1 MSRRTLARVFG
12 SRGRHAPPS
21 WVDASDHVVF
31 EHVTKSF
38 GAVVALRDINL
49 RIKRHETAVFIGGSG
64 SGKTTLGRLVAAL
77 DTATEGHI
85 WLDGEDIAQLSERR
99 LTDVRKRFGMVFQQ
113 HALLDSMT
121 VLDNVAFQ
129 LREHRPEIDASEVE
143 ARVIAALH
151 EVRLP
156 GKERRRPSELSGG
169 ERKRVAIAR
178 ALILEPE
185 LVVYDEPTSGLDPAQ
200 IVEIRQLIRNLAEH
214 ATVILSTH
222 ILSEVENTC
231 ERVLMIAAGTVRA
244 DSSLDELRG
253 SHARNA
259 AIVHIESGAKNV
271 ADTLRK
277 LDGITSVKRDA
288 QSGGEFSSWRVI
300 ADEDV
305 DLCPTLFEALRQ
317 QSWKVAELRQD
328 RKSLESVFREIVA
341 AEAAG
346 AERSATP

>member
-185 LVVYDEPTSGLDPAQ
+185 LVVYDEPTSGLDPDNSRA
-200 IVEIRQLIRNLAEH
+200 IDHL
-214 ATVILSTH
+214 
-222 ILSEVENTC
+222 
-231 ERVLMIAAGTVRA
+231 IAATQRNRRVTSVVITHDMATCFRVADQVHVLDRGHIIASGTAQALAHSDDDRCRTLFA
-244 DSSLDELRG
+244 DSGVTEAQLR
-253 SHARNA
+253 
-259 AIVHIESGAKNV
+259 
-271 ADTLRK
+271 L
-277 LDGITSVKRDA
+277 
-288 QSGGEFSSWRVI
+288 I
-300 ADEDV
+300 A
-305 DLCPTLFEALRQ
+305 P
-317 QSWKVAELRQD
+317 
-328 RKSLESVFREIVA
+328 
-341 AEAAG
+341 
-346 AERSATP
+346 P